1 MNALAPAAAVGPV
14 SDQVRLALVAQ
25 LFASTPQAVFGGI
38 FFAAV
43 VAGVGAAHSPPAWAW
58 GWFGLKAAVG
68 AVRIVHARRF
78 LRLRREPAE
87 LDAWMRSY
95 MAWIAIDTLS
105 WAAML
110 PLFGPGADALALAL
124 LMCGLV
130 GIASLG
136 VFTTVPHW
144 PLCVLYSSACLG
156 TLGAWFA
163 LRGGPGDWAVAA
175 GSAIYLVL
183 LIVESRR
190 GHDRLVEMLRLRFE
204 NAALAEQRAEALV
217 AAESS
222 NAAKGRFLAMVSHEM
237 RTPLNGIMGMAQV
250 LRTQVAEPASARSLA
265 LLENSSR
272 LLARIIGDLL
282 DFARMDSGHVAVRR
296 QPMDLRH
303 DVEET
308 AGLLR
313 PLAEIR
319 GLRLEVQWSPAAA
332 PHVDGDATRIGQVL
346 HNLVGNA
353 LKFTERGSVT
363 LRVCPSRGDL
373 HCIEVIDTGPGI
385 AAADQERIF
394 EAFERVGDV
403 GLVPGTGLGLT
414 IARRLARAL
423 GGDIACRSEPGTGST
438 FVFTFTA
445 PTAPPPDAVTRPM
458 SMRTDPDAATPPD
471 PAEARDGPASP
482 SADRALALDTVL
494 VVDDNEINTLVAAA
508 LLEQLG
514 WQHASAANGEQALQA
529 MAGQRFAAVLM
540 DCHMPVLD
548 GWEATRRWRLGEKG
562 VRLPIIGITANAAA
576 EDRQSCLA
584 AGMDDHLPK
593 PFDKADLEAALRRLV
608 GPPPRPAAR

>member
-1 MNALAPAAAVGPV
+1 VNALAPAAAVGPV
-14 SDQVRLALVAQ
+14 SDKVRLALVVQ
-25 LFASTPQAVFGGI
+25 LFASTPQAVLGGI
-38 FFAAV
+38 AFAAV
-43 VAGVGAAHSPPAWAW
+43 VAGVGSAHSPSRWAW
-58 GWFGLKAAVG
+58 GWFALKAVIG
-68 AVRIVHARRF
+68 LVRILHARRF
-78 LRLRREPAE
+78 LGRPREPAE
-87 LDAWMRSY
+87 LDGWMRSY
-95 MAWIAIDTLS
+95 VVWIAIDTVS

-136 VFTTVPHW
+136 VFTTVSHW
-144 PLCVLYSSACLG
+144 PVCVLYSSTCMG
-156 TLGAWFA
+156 TLGVWFGM
-163 LRGGPGDWAVAA
+163 RGGPGDWAVAL
-175 GSAIYLVL
+175 GSAIYLAL

-204 NAALAEQRAEALV
+204 NAALAEQRAEALA

-250 LRTQVAEPASARSLA
+250 LRAQVVEPASARSLA
-265 LLENSSR
+265 LLENSAR

-282 DFARMDSGHVAVRR
+282 DFARMDSGRVAVRR

-308 AGLLR
+308 AALLQ
-313 PLAEIR
+313 PLAEAR
-319 GLRLEVQWSPAAA
+319 GLRLEVQWSPEAT
-332 PHVDGDATRIGQVL
+332 PYLDGDATRIGQVL

-363 LRVCPSRGDL
+363 LRVRPSQADR
-373 HCIEVIDTGPGI
+373 HCIEVVDTGPGI
-385 AAADQERIF
+385 APADQERIF

-423 GGDIACRSEPGTGST
+423 DGDVICRSDPGAGST

-445 PTAPPPDAVTRPM
+445 PAASPPDAVTRPM
-458 SMRTDPDAATPPD
+458 SMRTDPDAATPPA
-471 PAEARDGPASP
+471 PAESRDGPAP
-482 SADRALALDTVL
+482 TGAERAPAPDTVL

-514 WQHASAANGEQALQA
+514 WRHASVANGEQALQA
-529 MAGQRFAAVLM
+529 MAGQPFAAVLM

-548 GWEATRRWRLGEKG
+548 GWEATRRWRLGETG

-593 PFDKADLEAALRRLV
+593 PFDMSDLEAALRRLV
-608 GPPPRPAAR
+608 GPPPRAAAR

>member
-1 MNALAPAAAVGPV
+1 MNALAPASAVGPV
-14 SDQVRLALVAQ
+14 SDQIRLALVAQ
-25 LFASTPQAVFGGI
+25 LFASTPQAVLGGI

-43 VAGVGAAHSPPAWAW
+43 VAGVSSVHTAAVWAW
-58 GWFGLKAAVG
+58 GWFALKAG
-68 AVRIVHARRF
+68 IGIVRILQARGF
-78 LRLRREPAE
+78 LARPRQPDE
-87 LDAWMRSY
+87 LDIWMRAY
-95 MAWIAIDTLS
+95 VAWIALDTVS

-110 PLFGPGADALALAL
+110 PLFGPGADPHVLAL

-136 VFTTVPHW
+136 VFTTVSHW
-144 PLCVLYSSACLG
+144 SICVLYSTACLG
-156 TLGAWFA
+156 TLGLWFGV
-163 LRGGPGDWAVAA
+163 RQEPGDWAVAA
-175 GSAIYLVL
+175 GGAIYLAL

-204 NAALAEQRAEALV
+204 NAALAEQRAEAL
-217 AAESS
+217 AAAQSS

-250 LRTQVAEPASARSLA
+250 LRSQVVEPASARSLA
-265 LLENSSR
+265 LLENSAR

-282 DFARMDSGHVAVRR
+282 DFARMDSGQVAVRR
-296 QPMDLRH
+296 HPMDLH
-303 DVEET
+303 HGVEET
-308 AGLLR
+308 VALLQ
-313 PLAEIR
+313 PLAEAR
-319 GLRLEVQWSPAAA
+319 GLNLSVEWASGATRHLY
-332 PHVDGDATRIGQVL
+332 GDATRISQVL

-353 LKFTERGSVT
+353 LKFTEHGSVT
-363 LRVCPSRGDL
+363 LLVGPSRGDR
-373 HCIEVIDTGPGI
+373 HCIEVVDTGPGI
-385 AAADQERIF
+385 APQDQERIF

-423 GGDIACRSEPGTGST
+423 DGDVTCRSEPGTGST

-445 PTAPPPDAVTRPM
+445 TAATPAEATRHPM
-458 SMRTDPDAATPPD
+458 NARTDPDTVTILPRPD
-471 PAEARDGPASP
+471 AHTDLAPGH
-482 SADRALALDTVL
+482 ADRAPGLDTVL

-514 WQHASAANGEQALQA
+514 WRHASAANGEQALQA
-529 MAGQRFAAVLM
+529 LAGRHFAAVLM

-548 GWEATRRWRLGEKG
+548 GWEATRRWRRIETGS
-562 VRLPIIGITANAAA
+562 RLAIIGITANATPD
-576 EDRQSCLA
+576 DRQSCLD

-593 PFDKADLEAALRRLV
+593 PFDKSDLDAALRRLV
-608 GPPPRPAAR
+608 GPAPGPAPR